1 MVTIQDS
8 GLGFSNKD
16 LAALFKQ
23 FAANKSRNPMSIG
36 LGLYNCH
43 QVLKAHQS
51 VVWVESTE
59 GEGSLVSFIL
69 PQNKKA
75 AQDRRIFRDRRR
87 YK

>member
-1 MVTIQDS
+1 LT
-8 GLGFSNKD
+8 
-16 LAALFKQ
+16 ALFKQ
-23 FAANKSRNPMSIG
+23 FTANKSRNPMSIG

-43 QVLKAHQS
+43 QVLKAHHG

-69 PQNKKA
+69 PQNKAA

-87 YK
+87 HS